1 MGFLDSLFDPGK
13 EDREA
18 AARLAQQ
25 AVITG
30 GNFSGPGGI
39 GGSFDF
45 SGGQG
50 GMNLGLGSFQGAL
63 DQLQGL
69 SGSLLSQAQGGLPSE
84 LQQLGQGAIDRL
96 GNIDVNRLQNQS
108 DFNQL
113 GQLFGSAA
121 ATAGR
126 DVFDMGSEVS
136 SRLRQLSERRNQ
148 RLVNKTFDRL
158 KRSGKLG
165 TTAGAGIAGEL
176 DMNLRDQALQQDLAG
191 LQFGQS
197 ELQRAFG
204 NVLGASRQREAI
216 GGRQFGEEF
225 GLEQLGGNRAL
236 QQFGVGQEMFQ
247 NLLRNQLQGTQLGLA
262 AQQGAQSTAQLPLA
276 FMQALGGMQGQAA
289 NSALGASDA
298 MLNVASQAQSPFL
311 QALIGAGTFASGG
324 GLGPLMGGL
333 SSLGGMFGGSG
344 VNSLIKSNPF
354 GGVKN
359 A

>member
-84 LQQLGQGAIDRL
+84 LQQLGQGTIGRL

-204 NVLGASRQREAI
+204 NVLGASQQREAI

-236 QQFGVGQEMFQ
+236 QQFGVGQGMFES
-247 NLLRNQLQGTQLGLA
+247 LLRNQLQGTQLGLA
-262 AQQGAQSTAQLPLA
+262 AQQGAQNTAQLPLA
-276 FMQALGGMQGQAA
+276 FMQALGNMQGQASE
-289 NSALGASDA
+289 SAMGGSELMQRNA
-298 MLNVASQAQSPFL
+298 MMAQSPFIN
-311 QALIGAGTFASGG
+311 ALSLVGGAAAGG
-324 GLGPLMGGL
+324 GLNP
-333 SSLGGMFGGSG
+333 MFGMLGNIFGNAAGKAPSA
-344 VNSLIKSNPF
+344 VKTYSQNDSLSY
-354 GGVKN
+354 
-359 A
+359 

>member
-204 NVLGASRQREAI
+204 NVLGASQQREAI

-236 QQFGVGQEMFQ
+236 QQFGVGQGMFES
-247 NLLRNQLQGTQLGLA
+247 LLRNQLQGTQN
-262 AQQGAQSTAQLPLA
+262 TAQLPLA

-289 NSALGASDA
+289 NSALGSADLMQQNAA
-298 MLNVASQAQSPFL
+298 MQTSPL
-311 QALIGAGTFASGG
+311 MQLALTAGTMGQ
-324 GLGPLMGGL
+324 MGGFGSIAARSAMRRSSTNCSGPSVL
-333 SSLGGMFGGSG
+333 S
-344 VNSLIKSNPF
+344 VRDENDR
-354 GGVKN
+354 
-359 A
+359 